1 MVDAVDLVKGDIQRD
16 FERALKK
23 IKKPAD
29 TIAGAQDYAQA
40 VGDALVEAF
49 RKNIGEDILVDGFL
63 TPDLAEA
70 LIKDPMIAGWRFVT
84 SKTADIQTAIN
95 NRAGYSIRALLAK
108 TDERRVDGMVTL
120 ASEKPFAEVS
130 TKFYQA
136 TPNVMRAAVDK
147 TVEQN
152 FINMAKAGVPVEV
165 VRIPEGNC
173 CDWCDG
179 MAKAGPYKYSD
190 VHETGNDVWG
200 RHLDC
205 KCIIETHFGNMR
217 SQTAFRRRPRSD

>member
-40 VGDALVEAF
+40 VGGALVEAF

-95 NRAGYSIRALLAK
+95 NQAGYSIRALLAK

-136 TPNVMRAAVDK
+136 TPK
-147 TVEQN
+147 TS
-152 FINMAKAGVPVEV
+152 A
-165 VRIPEGNC
+165 
-173 CDWCDG
+173 
-179 MAKAGPYKYSD
+179 S
-190 VHETGNDVWG
+190 
-200 RHLDC
+200 LL
-205 KCIIETHFGNMR
+205 
-217 SQTAFRRRPRSD
+217 RRRSHAAPRSLPRMGHHGMGWNARSAAGGFQLAWSH